1 MEKPKYQ
8 IVLEELKEDINT
20 RSANESFYSERELAK
35 LKNISRMT
43 ARKVIDKLAE
53 ENLIY
58 RVVNVGTFVSDKNI
72 SQGNVSTFPLTNKNL
87 TFKKILHNLKNADSD
102 IAKELGIEFLE
113 SVLFCTFVTYS
124 GTKIYSIE
132 EVYVKYDHGDIYN
145 LFEGFN
151 YEPRNELVNE
161 LVIKQKVS
169 ASIVPIKYLPWM
181 KVEMNTPIIQIISE
195 CYSQDGKKLIVSKSL
210 MHPNNFNF
218 YIK

>member
-1 MEKPKYQ
+1 M
-8 IVLEELKEDINT
+8 
-20 RSANESFYSERELAK
+20 
-35 LKNISRMT
+35 
-43 ARKVIDKLAE
+43 
-53 ENLIY
+53 
-58 RVVNVGTFVSDKNI
+58 
-72 SQGNVSTFPLTNKNL
+72 
-87 TFKKILHNLKNADSD
+87 
-102 IAKELGIEFLE
+102 
-113 SVLFCTFVTYS
+113 
-124 GTKIYSIE
+124 
-132 EVYVKYDHGDIYN
+132 
-145 LFEGFN
+145 FEGFN